1 MTNTKSKA
9 KGAASRTKRSAGSQ
23 QRGVKRHFKRCNWMM
38 QSNGW
43 KDCGCKATWHARGIG
58 SYYCTKHRSHVS
70 GWRYDLV
77 PLNDKLRHSA
87 PAEDSD
93 NTKNV

>member
-1 MTNTKSKA
+1 MKPKTSKNTPKTPN
-9 KGAASRTKRSAGSQ
+9 RVRSSEL
-23 QRGVKRHFKRCNWMM
+23 VKRHFKRCNWML
-38 QSNGW
+38 QSKGW

-77 PLNDKLRHSA
+77 PLNDQAQARPEQPKG
-87 PAEDSD
+87 
-93 NTKNV
+93 